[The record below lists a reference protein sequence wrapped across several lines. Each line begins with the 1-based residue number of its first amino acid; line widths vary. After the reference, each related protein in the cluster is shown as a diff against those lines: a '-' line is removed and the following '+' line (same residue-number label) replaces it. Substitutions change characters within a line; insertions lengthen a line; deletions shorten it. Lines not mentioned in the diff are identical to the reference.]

1 MNKSIMMSIQ
11 DLEILNKI
19 IQENNVTGVFK
30 LVQDNSS
37 GIGYTTDIEF
47 DADLHGRLAVIRV
60 PIADTDNW

>member
-1 MNKSIMMSIQ
+1 MNKSIMMTSQ
-11 DLEILNKI
+11 DLEILNKV

-60 PIADTDNW
+60 PIAGVEDW

>member
-1 MNKSIMMSIQ
+1 MMSIQ

>member
-1 MNKSIMMSIQ
+1 MMSIQ

-47 DADLHGRLAVIRV
+47 DTDLHGRLAVIRV